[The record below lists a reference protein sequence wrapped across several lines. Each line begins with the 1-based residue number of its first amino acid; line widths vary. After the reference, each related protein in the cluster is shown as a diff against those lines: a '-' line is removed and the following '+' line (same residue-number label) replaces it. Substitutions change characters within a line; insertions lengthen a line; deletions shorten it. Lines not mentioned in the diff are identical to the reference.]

1 MNNDNQTPWQQ
12 IDFTLLFF
20 VFLLM
25 CISTISIYS
34 AQASLTGEL
43 KNFNFAGRQLTWYF
57 IGAFVLSLT
66 LVIDFDRFKQL
77 SWYLYGFGVFLLILL
92 AIMPEYIGSYQIAP
106 VTNGAK
112 SWFVLPG
119 LGSVQPSEFMKIFL
133 IITIASTSVSHH
145 EKHQTKTI
153 QTDLLLLSKI
163 FGIAA
168 LPLLIVMAQP
178 DLGTAMVFTAIVVSI
193 TLVSGVRW
201 RLLSLLSLMGVAG
214 IASFVFI
221 FFKFPAFFK
230 EYLLDD
236 YQLARFY
243 GWLAP
248 EEYAD
253 AGYQATKAIL
263 AIGSGKL
270 EGKGYSDG
278 TVYFPEAHTD
288 FIFAVIGEEF
298 GFIGA
303 SVTISI
309 FFLLVY
315 RMIHTALE
323 SNESFGS
330 YLCAGVIGMLTFQVF
345 QNIGMTIRILPI
357 TGIPLPFVSYGGSA
371 LLTYMIAVGLVLN
384 VRSRTKT
391 YMFE

>member
-12 IDFTLLFF
+12 IDYTLLFF
-20 VFLLM
+20 IFLLM
-25 CISTISIYS
+25 CVSTVAIYS
-34 AQASLTGEL
+34 AQASLPGEL
-43 KNFNFAGRQLTWYF
+43 KNVNFAGKQLTWYF

-66 LVIDFDRFKQL
+66 MVIDFDRFKQL
-77 SWYLYGFGVFLLILL
+77 SWYLFGFGIFLLLL
-92 AIMPEYIGSYQIAP
+92 LQIMPEYIGSYQIAP
-106 VTNGAK
+106 IRNGAK

-133 IITIASTSVSHH
+133 IITISSTVVKHH
-145 EKHQTKTI
+145 ETHGEKTI
-153 QTDLLLLSKI
+153 RTDLILLGKI
-163 FGIAA
+163 FGISAI
-168 LPLLIVMAQP
+168 PLAVVMKQP

-201 RLLSLLSLMGVAG
+201 RLLALLTLTGIAG
-214 IASFVFI
+214 ISAVVFT
-221 FFKFPAFFK
+221 FFKFPTFFK
-230 EYLLDD
+230 EYILDE

-248 EEYAD
+248 EEYTD

-303 SVTISI
+303 SITISI
-309 FFLLVY
+309 FFLLIY

-345 QNIGMTIRILPI
+345 QNIGMTVRLLPI

>member
-25 CISTISIYS
+25 CISTVAIYS
-34 AQASLTGEL
+34 AQASLPGEL

-133 IITIASTSVSHH
+133 IITIASTSVNHH

-153 QTDLLLLSKI
+153 QTDLILLAKI

-201 RLLSLLSLMGVAG
+201 RLLSLLSLLGVAG
-214 IASFVFI
+214 IATFVFI

-230 EYLLDD
+230 EHLLDD

-303 SVTISI
+303 SITISI